1 MKLRAINGPQAG
13 TEYQLSGMSFSIGRE
28 EGNDIIIPVSSVSR
42 RHCRFLKNG
51 EIWSVEDLQ
60 SLNGVYVNGMKIK
73 VPTDLYDGDVIRVH
87 EAEFR
92 VEDGPARPGGVSAN
106 GNQKKSAKGCGVV
119 GVLAGVFL
127 LLVLLAALA
136 VLGAKMFSGGAA
148 DKPAEEVSGQVAAEP
163 SDDGNLLSDNA
174 LEELKAEPQKPAM
187 AQTAVPQAPV
197 AQSEPSEEPPK
208 ERQSRRQRPSA
219 EVPIVVSSNPEGA
232 VIYID
237 KRHCGVT
244 PALVKGISEGRHTLE
259 LSKRGY
265 ELFRTQI
272 ETPDSAPSKPYR
284 LILKPGVVL
293 VNTDPAGAWVWEGRR
308 LKGVTPLII
317 EDLAEGP
324 HELDIR
330 GPGCERHVESV
341 EVTRAKGNEL
351 NIALKSLLGGLELTS
366 QPPGCSVY
374 LNGVLYGRTEGSSE
388 VSSPLAVKDLLEG
401 RYLLKVEHSS
411 GVYYSSQV
419 AVKRGE
425 TAKHAAKLWLPTH
438 KLVLKDGREVYG
450 KLAEKA
456 DNGDV
461 VLEMVNS
468 RREHFINDNV
478 EKLEEL
484 DEAALKDLVEKSGNE
499 FKFLMGNGGQM
510 ENGIMRASDFIIL
523 CDNTNEQT
531 FKGYIG
537 RAFRLSGVPS
547 ALMKEKDR
555 VVITFGMR
563 LKCTF
568 AAGTADKEFEA
579 ISDSKDKNE
588 QIVLQGTLYGRNEN
602 LIFLTNCVLLAD

>member
-1 MKLRAINGPQAG
+1 M
-13 TEYQLSGMSFSIGRE
+13 
-28 EGNDIIIPVSSVSR
+28 
-42 RHCRFLKNG
+42 
-51 EIWSVEDLQ
+51 
-60 SLNGVYVNGMKIK
+60 
-73 VPTDLYDGDVIRVH
+73 
-87 EAEFR
+87 
-92 VEDGPARPGGVSAN
+92 
-106 GNQKKSAKGCGVV
+106 
-119 GVLAGVFL
+119 
-127 LLVLLAALA
+127 
-136 VLGAKMFSGGAA
+136 
-148 DKPAEEVSGQVAAEP
+148 
-163 SDDGNLLSDNA
+163 
-174 LEELKAEPQKPAM
+174 
-187 AQTAVPQAPV
+187 
-197 AQSEPSEEPPK
+197 
-208 ERQSRRQRPSA
+208 
-219 EVPIVVSSNPEGA
+219 
-232 VIYID
+232 
-237 KRHCGVT
+237 
-244 PALVKGISEGRHTLE
+244 
-259 LSKRGY
+259 
-265 ELFRTQI
+265 
-272 ETPDSAPSKPYR
+272 
-284 LILKPGVVL
+284 
-293 VNTDPAGAWVWEGRR
+293 WEGRR

-374 LNGVLYGRTEGSSE
+374 LNGILYGRTEGSGE

-401 RYLLKVEHSS
+401 RYLLKVEHPS

-537 RAFRLSGVPS
+537 RAFRLGGVPS